1 MRVELEVESDA
12 ITPLAVLRLLESEP
26 ISLDTGTKAV
36 DKLLRSHDILALSVS
51 SPLDNVV
58 SSGGT
63 TRALR
68 PESSIGWFPF
78 KLGPESS
85 IGWFPFKLE
94 PESSIGWPPFKLGP
108 ESSIGW
114 LPFKPEPESS
124 IGWPP
129 VKLGPESS
137 IGWPPFKLGPE
148 SGIGWPPSNSS
159 AYLRTMRLVL
169 QLPASIGLPAVG
181 EVSAHTCSVS
191 SDSEAPRACSTP
203 NNMKPATAAPRTPR
217 WRGEA
222 SHPCIPCPAP
232 RRPALS
238 ACLRHTKDPGACR
251 QVPNSSFMSSP
262 RHLVWKYRR
271 RRGCQGT
278 PSSVPCLARTFR
290 VDADIEAMSD
300 RDCHRS

>member
-1 MRVELEVESDA
+1 M
-12 ITPLAVLRLLESEP
+12 
-26 ISLDTGTKAV
+26 
-36 DKLLRSHDILALSVS
+36 
-51 SPLDNVV
+51 V

-63 TRALR
+63 TRVLR
-68 PESSIGWFPF
+68 PESSIGWPPFKLRPESSIGWFPFKLWPESSIGWFPF

-85 IGWFPFKLE
+85 IGWSPSKLR
-94 PESSIGWPPFKLGP
+94 PESSIGWSPAN
-108 ESSIGW
+108 
-114 LPFKPEPESS
+114 
-124 IGWPP
+124 
-129 VKLGPESS
+129 
-137 IGWPPFKLGPE
+137 
-148 SGIGWPPSNSS
+148 SG
-159 AYLRTMRLVL
+159 AYLRTVRLVL
-169 QLPASIGLPAVG
+169 QLPASIGLPDVG
-181 EVSAHTCSVS
+181 EVSAHTCSAP
-191 SDSEAPRACSTP
+191 SDSEAPLACSTP

-238 ACLRHTKDPGACR
+238 ACLRNTKDPGACR
-251 QVPNSSFMSSP
+251 PVPNSSFMSSP

-271 RRGCQGT
+271 RRGCQGA